1 MLIIWAEMPNL
12 RSTTVRMNLSNFMKK
27 YAEEIRGQYIEYTNS
42 LSVIIIPV
50 SGNRF
55 QTVMGTIKQSSLY
68 NRQVIIFTSKVCPMN
83 NTIDFKMLLEQT
95 AFFNYCRFMIAD
107 NYLQVEAVSSLAG
120 VDEGGIKEMLQ
131 EVANIADQYEMKI
144 AGSDIH

>member
-1 MLIIWAEMPNL
+1 
-12 RSTTVRMNLSNFMKK
+12 MNLSNFMKK

-120 VDEGGIKEMLQ
+120 VDEGDIKEMLQ

>member
-1 MLIIWAEMPNL
+1 
-12 RSTTVRMNLSNFMKK
+12 MNLSNFMKS

-55 QTVMGTIKQSSLY
+55 QTVMGNIKQSALY
-68 NRQVIIFTSKVCPMN
+68 SRQVILFTSKVCPLN
-83 NTIDFKMLLEQT
+83 NSIDFKMLLEQT
-95 AFFNYCRFMIAD
+95 AYFNYCRFMIAD

-120 VDEGGIKEMLQ
+120 VNEQDIKEMLQ